1 MPSIDDLVAAYDEA
15 FGGILVEGF
24 DLASVNRG
32 SFYISLLSGAPF
44 LSPSRPDRKQTRY
57 LASISA
63 HAWMME

>member
-1 MPSIDDLVAAYDEA
+1 VQYLRNLLA

-44 LSPSRPDRKQTRY
+44 PSPSRLT
-57 LASISA
+57 
-63 HAWMME
+63 